1 MAIGKKAFENG
12 SNALKGEKMRALILI
27 LATLFSTSILANSYC
42 ESRETSRAIFQCYDA
57 ISRSEVERMKGLYEE
72 IRSHPGMTEAAMQQL
87 EFDHQHWA
95 GLLDASCR
103 DARCSYRALEN
114 RNNVLDSR
122 LSSLGP
128 SQTNSAASGNCLDAW
143 IGAFRREVSETAPI
157 HSEQLN
163 EWKDWCADGK
173 YP

>member
-1 MAIGKKAFENG
+1 
-12 SNALKGEKMRALILI
+12 
-27 LATLFSTSILANSYC
+27 
-42 ESRETSRAIFQCYDA
+42 
-57 ISRSEVERMKGLYEE
+57 
-72 IRSHPGMTEAAMQQL
+72 MQQL
-87 EFDHQHWA
+87 EFDHQNWA

-103 DARCSYRALEN
+103 DARCSYRALVN

-128 SQTNSAASGNCLDAW
+128 IQTNSATSGNCLDAW

-163 EWKDWCADGK
+163 EWEDWCADGK